1 MIRPR
6 PPPNR
11 PWTVDGA
18 RARSRVAPPPVA
30 PLPAAERRRQRSK
43 ARAGSPGGCGPP
55 TTRRR
60 EAPRRCDGPCAD
72 HWELYRRARSA
83 KPLGATQTAV
93 SRAQRSKRSDSAR
106 RHRPPGSPP
115 APVACTQERA
125 DGRARARA
133 TPEGAAHAR
142 ADRRRGLE
150 DRATLGQAWVT
161 DRVRNPQCAFEM
173 SMFMCPAVHMST
185 RILRR
190 SSSTHVPSDPPF
202 GVVLA
207 VGRRAPGSPRSRRPR
222 GQHSHDDYRHNG
234 RPHLFDLWLS
244 VFVWVRFGERARTRA
259 QAVATGVCTAN
270 SFKTW
275 ALPREGARRYRY
287 RDLLRSGR
295 RRRGA
300 LAGPRP
306 DSHPPPTRRGTVRAV
321 WALAVMIL
329 PQVHLRKPC
338 YDFYFL

>member
-30 PLPAAERRRQRSK
+30 PLPHAGTTPTAFKSPCRLTRWLRSANDATPRGAPTMRRSVCRQLGAVPAGPVGEATGGDADGGLASAVQSEATRRAATGLRGHPRRRSR
-43 ARAGSPGGCGPP
+43 ARKSAP
-55 TTRRR
+55 TT
-60 EAPRRCDGPCAD
+60 E
-72 HWELYRRARSA
+72 RARH
-83 KPLGATQTAV
+83 P
-93 SRAQRSKRSDSAR
+93 R
-106 RHRPPGSPP
+106 
-115 APVACTQERA
+115 
-125 DGRARARA
+125 
-133 TPEGAAHAR
+133 EGNAR

-161 DRVRNPQCAFEM
+161 DRIRNPQCAFEM

-207 VGRRAPGSPRSRRPR
+207 VGRRAPGSPHSRRPR
-222 GQHSHDDYRHNG
+222 GQHSHDDTRYDG

-259 QAVATGVCTAN
+259 QAFATGVCTAN

-287 RDLLRSGR
+287 RD
-295 RRRGA
+295 
-300 LAGPRP
+300 
-306 DSHPPPTRRGTVRAV
+306 
-321 WALAVMIL
+321 
-329 PQVHLRKPC
+329 
-338 YDFYFL
+338 